1 MKKLIIFLFLSN
13 IVLAQKY
20 VVFENNKKNKALFDY
35 NDPNSLVSMLVQNK
49 EKIISQNR
57 FEMISNG
64 NSEYSMHPIDALSS
78 FSVSGEPWSYEVVP
92 DGEFDP
98 VSVTLM
104 RDDDNESFE
113 TWFERLTTNGA
124 DEQRGPELYQVL
136 KNINQLQLHAQYE
149 RAKGGMLLKFPDN
162 VGYYEVNNIDL
173 IIADSSTI
181 YFAKK
186 SPYENKHFI
195 CLKLSLDYLNSL
207 ERLDYL
213 SEPLSKIISSK
224 LRDYQIKKREMETG
238 EWPTYSLNQYST
250 MNERICLFNSFD
262 EKEFKIYEK
271 TSAIKRIFPG
281 SEWRY
286 EVTPE
291 GEDDPV
297 SVALI
302 RDDDNET
309 YDAWLERLTT
319 HGADAQNGPELYKVL
334 MNVDQVILR
343 TQYENAKG
351 GANLKFPDDE
361 GIYWV
366 DYPNPAIYLK
376 RTFSKDSLGKFKTN
390 FSQLLFTER
399 LNNKK
404 GTAQKPQVLMAFGEG
419 YESAP
424 PISQEILDLLK
435 TELFPFN
442 LKKEFA
448 WQKLIF
454 TRKGKNIINE
464 DLKKL
469 IHCFE
474 IDENGIQY

>member
-1 MKKLIIFLFLSN
+1 MKLLFLTLIIAN
-13 IVLAQKY
+13 LAFSQKY

-64 NSEYSMHPIDALSS
+64 NSEYSIHPIDALSS

-113 TWFERLTTNGA
+113 TWLERLTTLGA
-124 DEQRGPELYQVL
+124 DAQRGPELYQALMSVDPVIL
-136 KNINQLQLHAQYE
+136 KKQYE
-149 RAKGGMLLKFPDN
+149 NARGGTYIKFPDN
-162 VGYYEVNNIDL
+162 IIYYDLNTIDL

-181 YFAKK
+181 YFAKR

-195 CLKLSLDYLNSL
+195 CLKLSLDYLNGL

-224 LRDYQIKKREMETG
+224 LRDYQIKKRELETS
-238 EWPTYSLNQYST
+238 EFPSYSLIQYSAL
-250 MNERICLFNSFD
+250 NEQVGLFNSFD
-262 EKEFKIYEK
+262 ENEFKIYEK
-271 TSAIKRIFPG
+271 TSAIKKIFPKG
-281 SEWRY
+281 EWKY
-286 EVTPE
+286 EVVPE

-297 SVALI
+297 SVALM

-309 YDAWLERLTT
+309 FDAWLERLTT
-319 HGADAQNGPELYKVL
+319 QGADAQKGPELYQVL
-334 MNVDQVILR
+334 MALDLVILKK
-343 TQYENAKG
+343 QYENARG
-351 GANLKFPDDE
+351 GTIIKYPDLE
-361 GIYWV
+361 EIYWV
-366 DYPNPAIYLK
+366 DYPNPSIYLK
-376 RTFSKDSLGKFKTN
+376 RNFSKDSIGKFKTN

-399 LNNKK
+399 MNGKK
-404 GTAQKPQVLMAFGEG
+404 GFSQKPQVLMSFGEG
-419 YESAP
+419 EEYGA
-424 PISQEILDLLK
+424 PISLEILDLLK
-435 TELFPFN
+435 AELAPFN
-442 LKKEFA
+442 MKKEFA
-448 WQKLIF
+448 WQKLIA
-454 TRKGKNIINE
+454 TRKGKNLSND

-469 IHCFE
+469 IHCYD
-474 IDENGIQY
+474 INENGIEY